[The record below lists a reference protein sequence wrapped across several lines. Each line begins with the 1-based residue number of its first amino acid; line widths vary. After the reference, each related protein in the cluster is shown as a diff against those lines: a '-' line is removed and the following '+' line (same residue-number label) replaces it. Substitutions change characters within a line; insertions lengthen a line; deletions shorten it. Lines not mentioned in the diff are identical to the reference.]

1 MSFKTTLIPE
11 YTDTIILQKEE
22 FYKKN
27 TDLIDV
33 IGDYL
38 TELNLNID
46 YEKGKSSGRA
56 FANTVLFYKSLND
69 EDFTIDDKKIDES
82 FKNYYIEKY
91 NSLFID
97 IKNSVSNFIKDNVYF
112 KNYSDDVGILF
123 DSNSII
129 DNSIS
134 PYFDVFYSETE
145 IPNNLNTTIFNKTTL
160 DNKSLQKKFTKFND
174 ALMKTNLKGIVGD
187 NSDITVQTTSH
198 GYNITNDYKYYER
211 FFDFKEPMIK
221 NIVSNIK
228 GLGEYILFIKDLNL
242 RDNETESSLFSY
254 SYKIEGIEEQYDILK
269 NKLDV
274 SIYTSNSI
282 LSS

>member
-187 NSDITVQTTSH
+187 NSDITVQM
-198 GYNITNDYKYYER
+198 ND
-211 FFDFKEPMIK
+211 F
-221 NIVSNIK
+221 
-228 GLGEYILFIKDLNL
+228 L
-242 RDNETESSLFSY
+242 
-254 SYKIEGIEEQYDILK
+254 ILK
-269 NKLDV
+269 
-274 SIYTSNSI
+274 SQ
-282 LSS
+282 